1 MRYLSFVEVFPR
13 SLPIGNLTYLD
24 GFDHFAGVPR
34 ASYLRYVDEFAIGSC
49 GWTYAVATVALAA
62 DAI

>member
-1 MRYLSFVEVFPR
+1 MALIISPGY
-13 SLPIGNLTYLD
+13 
-24 GFDHFAGVPR
+24 R